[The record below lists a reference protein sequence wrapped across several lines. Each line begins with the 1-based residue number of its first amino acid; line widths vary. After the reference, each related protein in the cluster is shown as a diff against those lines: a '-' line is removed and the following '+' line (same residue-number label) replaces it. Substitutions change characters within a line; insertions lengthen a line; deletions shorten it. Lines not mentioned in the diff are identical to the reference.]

1 MNFENIFTVQA
12 PIDEVFAAL
21 MDVERVAPCMPG
33 AEVLERVGEDAY
45 KVGVKVKVGP
55 ISMLYRGQVEVVDRD
70 PASHQATMQVK
81 AREAR
86 GQGTADARVHM
97 GLDGQ
102 DGATRATLVT
112 QLQLSGRAASMG
124 RGVIGD
130 ISAKL
135 IEEFAA
141 NLAQMLGAGAEAP
154 AGVGAPAEAP
164 GLEATA
170 GLEQRGG
177 SGSPGGTTGAPAGA
191 SVSVT
196 APAAP
201 KAPPAATPP
210 AAAAQAAPATPP
222 SAESLP
228 VAKIAASVIAGRLS
242 NPRTLFATTLVF
254 AVVFLA
260 IGFAIGRA
268 A

>member
-12 PIDEVFAAL
+12 PIDEVFAAM

-33 AEVLERVGEDAY
+33 AEVLERVGDDAY

-55 ISMLYRGQVEVVDRD
+55 ISMLYRGQVEVIERD
-70 PASHQATMQVK
+70 PASHQATMYVK

-97 GLDGQ
+97 DLDGQ

-112 QLQLSGRAASMG
+112 ELQLSGRAASMG

-135 IEEFAA
+135 IEEFAS
-141 NLAQMLGAGAEAP
+141 NLAQMLGGSIETPAGAA
-154 AGVGAPAEAP
+154 APAEAT
-164 GLEATA
+164 GREAAA

-177 SGSPGGTTGAPAGA
+177 SGPPGGSRGAPAGA

-196 APAAP
+196 APAAS

-210 AAAAQAAPATPP
+210 AAQ
-222 SAESLP
+222 SLP
-228 VAKIAASVIAGRLS
+228 VAKLAASVIAGRLS
-242 NPRTLFATTLVF
+242 NPRTLLATTIVF
-254 AVVFLA
+254 AVIFLA

-268 A
+268 T

>member
-1 MNFENIFTVQA
+1 MNFENVFTVQA
-12 PIDEVFAAL
+12 PIDEVFATL

-33 AEVLERVGEDAY
+33 AEVLERVGDDAY

-55 ISMLYRGQVEVVDRD
+55 ISMLYRGQVEIVERD
-70 PASHQATMQVK
+70 PVSHQATMQVK

-97 GLDGQ
+97 DLASQ

-112 QLQLSGRAASMG
+112 ELQLSGRAASMG

-130 ISAKL
+130 ISGKL

-141 NLAQMLGAGAEAP
+141 NLAQMLGAGTEAP
-154 AGVGAPAEAP
+154 SGVAAPVEA
-164 GLEATA
+164 ATA
-170 GLEQRGG
+170 GPEQLGG
-177 SGSPGGTTGAPAGA
+177 SGPPGGSTGAPAGA

-196 APAAP
+196 APAAS
-201 KAPPAATPP
+201 KTPPAATP
-210 AAAAQAAPATPP
+210 AAAQSQAPAASPP
-222 SAESLP
+222 AARSLP

-242 NPRTLFATTLVF
+242 NPRTLLVTTIVF
-254 AVVFLA
+254 AVIFLA